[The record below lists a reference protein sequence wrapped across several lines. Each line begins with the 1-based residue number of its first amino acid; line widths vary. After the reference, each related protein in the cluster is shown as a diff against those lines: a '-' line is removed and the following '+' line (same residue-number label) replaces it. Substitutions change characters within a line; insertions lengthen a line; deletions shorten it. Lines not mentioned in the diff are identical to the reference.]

1 MSYDPVG
8 ATTVRTVCFSNCAL
22 CQVRRPGTHGELSAR
37 GFEAVN
43 RGISRFEPQLVERL
57 Q

>member
-8 ATTVRTVCFSNCAL
+8 ATTVRTVCFSNSAL

-43 RGISRFEPQLVERL
+43 RGVSRFEPQLVERL